1 MYKLLLLR
9 YGELGLKGKN
19 KGQFIKGLAANIER
33 ALPDKKVRNTWGRL
47 WIDVDGEED
56 CRRTIA
62 SLQNVFGLYSVSP
75 VVQCGR
81 ELPAIADAAHQVLLQ
96 ALPAGGSFK
105 FESRRSDKTFP
116 LTSPEL
122 SKEIGELVLPRLNDT
137 YRVDVRHPQ
146 RRVDIEVRNE
156 GVFVYGE
163 TIPLAGGLPVGSGG
177 KAVVMLSGGID
188 SPVAAYLAMKRGVKV
203 ELVHFHSFPFTS
215 ERAKEKVVDLAQVLT
230 KYDPQLKLHVI
241 HFTDI
246 QTAIRAHCREDY
258 TITMMRRFMYR
269 IAERVARRQ
278 KAWAIYTGESV
289 GQVAS
294 QTLESMAAINEA
306 ITLPV
311 LRPLCG
317 YDKAEIIEVAQRI
330 GTFDISIRPYED
342 CCTIF
347 LPEFPKIR
355 PHTADCL
362 AMEEGMDVEGLIE
375 AALEKSETLTI
386 RPVRNVL

>member
-19 KGQFIKGLAANIER
+19 KGQFIKCLADNIKR
-33 ALPDKKVRNTWGRL
+33 ALDGRKVINTWGRL
-47 WIDVDGEED
+47 WVELDGSEED
-56 CRRTIA
+56 YAATIA
-62 SLQNVFGLYSVSP
+62 TLKNVFGLYSVSP
-75 VVQCGR
+75 VVACGR
-81 ELPAIADAAHQVLLQ
+81 ELPEIAAAALRVLTD

-105 FESRRSDKTFP
+105 FESRRSDKSFP

-122 SKEIGELVLPRLNDT
+122 SAKIGALVLPQVGPEYT
-137 YRVDVRHPQ
+137 VDVRNPE
-146 RRVDIEVRNE
+146 RRIDIEVRNE
-156 GVFVYGE
+156 GVYVYGE
-163 TIPLAGGLPVGSGG
+163 TIPMAGGLPVGCGG

-215 ERAKEKVVDLAQVLT
+215 ERAKEKVIDLAQVLT
-230 KYDPQLKLHVI
+230 KYDPTLKLHVI

-246 QTAIRAHCREDY
+246 QTAIRDQCREDY
-258 TITMMRRFMYR
+258 MITMMRRYMYR
-269 IAERVARRQ
+269 IAERMARKH

-294 QTLESMAAINEA
+294 QTLESMAAINEC
-306 ITLPV
+306 ISLPV

-317 YDKAEIIEVAQRI
+317 FDKEEIIAISQKI
-330 GTFDISIRPYED
+330 GAFEISIRPYED

-355 PHTADCL
+355 PHLEDCL
-362 AMEEGMDVEGLIE
+362 EMEAKMDVDGLIE
-375 AALEKSETLTI
+375 QALEKSTTLVI
-386 RPVRNVL
+386 RQQKE